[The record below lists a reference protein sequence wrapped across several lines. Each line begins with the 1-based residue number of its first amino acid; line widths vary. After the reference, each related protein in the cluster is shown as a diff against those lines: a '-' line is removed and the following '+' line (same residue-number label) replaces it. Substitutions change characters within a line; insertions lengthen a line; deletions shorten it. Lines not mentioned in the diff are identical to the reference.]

1 MVKLSAP
8 RRIRTYF
15 PMTCITTMFLG
26 AWRGLYIV
34 RVYLFKMLTTPLS
47 ASREGLSTVNRS
59 VFNPTDTAFRLEDVP
74 APEIIPYPVRGRAHC
89 LQWMRGTLPVL
100 LLGVH
105 SLLDNLSDSAC

>member
-15 PMTCITTMFLG
+15 PLTCITTMFLG

-47 ASREGLSTVNRS
+47 ASREGLSTW
-59 VFNPTDTAFRLEDVP
+59 
-74 APEIIPYPVRGRAHC
+74 IIS
-89 LQWMRGTLPVL
+89 TLTRRIP
-100 LLGVH
+100 
-105 SLLDNLSDSAC
+105 LLDWKMSRLPRSSLTQCGVGPIVSNG